1 MEIVEKFA
9 KLPEI
14 VQTFAKRSKNLFP
27 PIAKNSAYRLLIN
40 KITWI
45 VIAILLLPCILGFVI
60 YFQTDDNR
68 QIQESNGDKIYYD
81 GDGDL
86 IHEDTREEFLNIF
99 DLFVISFVAILMA
112 IIFSSE
118 LINEEFERKTMQLL
132 RTTPLHPFEIILY
145 RYISGVICMFG
156 ILSLNAIL
164 FYYSIMLPSGI
175 HGIIE
180 DLDVL
185 FIVLKVLLFESFA
198 FMAIFCFFTT
208 YLEKPYLVGIL
219 YWIVWE
225 SFVSTQNYQQLTITH
240 YLNSIFF
247 DSTRSMGW
255 DVEAGD
261 FNLTNS
267 KDEIIATEPIT
278 AMLVILFVA
287 VAALI
292 LGSRGIAN
300 RQF

>member
-68 QIQESNGDKIYYD
+68 QIQESNGDKIYYN
-81 GDGDL
+81 GDGER

-247 DSTRSMGW
+247 DYTRSMGW